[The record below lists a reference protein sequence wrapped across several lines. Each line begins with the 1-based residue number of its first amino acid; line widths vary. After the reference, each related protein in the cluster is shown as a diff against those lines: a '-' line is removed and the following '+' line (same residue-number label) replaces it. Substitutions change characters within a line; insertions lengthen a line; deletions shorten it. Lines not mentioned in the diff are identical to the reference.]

1 MNRIILLL
9 NILLLSVL
17 SVSSQ
22 IQSPIKWNGNVEMTS
37 ETEGKI
43 LLNVTIEDGWHLYGF
58 NQPEGGPRSTKIS
71 FSEVSGVEL
80 VGDVKCNINP
90 IEKFDSIFQLNLSWW
105 DKDLKFEQLF
115 KIVDEKSHDIS
126 ITIEYQGCN
135 DQTCVAPS

>member
-43 LLNVTIEDGWHLYGF
+43 LLNVT
-58 NQPEGGPRSTKIS
+58 S
-71 FSEVSGVEL
+71 
-80 VGDVKCNINP
+80 
-90 IEKFDSIFQLNLSWW
+90 
-105 DKDLKFEQLF
+105 
-115 KIVDEKSHDIS
+115 
-126 ITIEYQGCN
+126 
-135 DQTCVAPS
+135 